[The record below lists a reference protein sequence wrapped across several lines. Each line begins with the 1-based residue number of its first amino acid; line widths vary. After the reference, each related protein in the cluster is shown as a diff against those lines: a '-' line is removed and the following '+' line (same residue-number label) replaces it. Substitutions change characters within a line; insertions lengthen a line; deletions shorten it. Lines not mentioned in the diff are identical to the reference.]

1 MRRMTGATR
10 TDVSPSAAGP
20 SVVKVNPPQ
29 PQQQTAPPHLPQRPI
44 ETLGVMATLANPQGP
59 ACATTPVQFP
69 SLTPTPTATAQASP
83 VHFPTPTTTPV
94 QFPNTNLV
102 NFPSA
107 EPPTQVRGPSI
118 THYSLAV
125 KLTENVSV

>member
-1 MRRMTGATR
+1 MTGATR

-20 SVVKVNPPQ
+20 SVVKANPPQ
-29 PQQQTAPPHLPQRPI
+29 PQQQTAPPPLPQRPI

-59 ACATTPVQFP
+59 VRATTPVQFP
-69 SLTPTPTATAQASP
+69 SLTPTPTATGQASP
-83 VHFPTPTTTPV
+83 VHFPTTTPV
-94 QFPNTNLV
+94 QFPNTNLA

-107 EPPTQVRGPSI
+107 EPPTQVRGVFM

-125 KLTENVSV
+125 KFTENVSV